1 MPAAKTSAP
10 TKPPAKPKKAKPE
23 PTPDDLV
30 RQEAGNYLSGD
41 GRFEVRQSDA
51 NWYVVDR
58 EQTNEFGQELIHGPY
73 GSMKDAKAAMP
84 GSRDITPLL
93 RSRIRPNKPASKAA
107 SKSAK
112 ADSKPAPKPPP
123 QTWIDRLP
131 KADQVEVKALIRAL
145 EKEGIDDAD
154 ALVRKDRQGL
164 MPAIAVELLNRRLAA
179 VVDNLPEKDQVL
191 GRKLISQLGAVITSG
206 EKLADPLPGWALYET
221 GEGREPTKRRVRV
234 GG

>member
-1 MPAAKTSAP
+1 MPAAKSK
-10 TKPPAKPKKAKPE
+10 KPKPE
-23 PTPDDLV
+23 PLPDDLV

-73 GSMKDAKAAMP
+73 GSMKAAKAAMP
-84 GSRDITPLL
+84 GARDITPLL
-93 RSRIRPNKPASKAA
+93 RSRVRPTKPSAKPAT
-107 SKSAK
+107 
-112 ADSKPAPKPPP
+112 ADSKSAPKPPP

-131 KADQVEVKALIRAL
+131 KAEQVEVKALIRAL
-145 EKEGIDDAD
+145 EKEGVADAE

-164 MPAIAVELLNRRLAA
+164 LPAVAMSLMNQRLDE
-179 VVDNLPEKDQVL
+179 VVDKLPEKDRPL
-191 GRKLISQLGAVITSG
+191 ARKLMNQLGQVITSG

-234 GG
+234 GSG

>member
-1 MPAAKTSAP
+1 MA
-10 TKPPAKPKKAKPE
+10 PAKKPKPE
-23 PTPDDLV
+23 PAPDDLL

-41 GRFEVRQSDA
+41 SRFEVRQSDA

-58 EQTNEFGQELIHGPY
+58 EQANEFGQELIHGPY
-73 GSMKDAKAAMP
+73 GSMKDARAALP
-84 GSRDITPLL
+84 GARDITPLL
-93 RSRIRPNKPASKAA
+93 RSRARTTKPAA
-107 SKSAK
+107 
-112 ADSKPAPKPPP
+112 KPAKSEEKPVPKPPP

-131 KADQVEVKALIRAL
+131 KAEQVEVKALIRAL

>member
-1 MPAAKTSAP
+1 MPAAKT
-10 TKPPAKPKKAKPE
+10 KKPKPE
-23 PTPDDLV
+23 AQPDDLV

-73 GSMKDAKAAMP
+73 GSMKEAKAAMP
-84 GSRDITPLL
+84 GTRDITPLL
-93 RSRIRPNKPASKAA
+93 RSRARATKPAVKP
-107 SKSAK
+107 AK
-112 ADSKPAPKPPP
+112 ADSQPTAKPPL

-131 KADQVEVKALIRAL
+131 KQEQVKVKALVRAL
-145 EKEGIDDAD
+145 DKEGVADAE

-164 MPAIAVELLNRRLAA
+164 LPAVAIELLNRRLAD
-179 VVDNLPEKDQVL
+179 VVQKLPEKDRPL
-191 GRKLISQLGAVITSG
+191 ARKLIDQLGGVITSG
-206 EKLADPLPGWALYET
+206 EKLPHPLPGWALYET

>member
-1 MPAAKTSAP
+1 MAA
-10 TKPPAKPKKAKPE
+10 TKKPKPD
-23 PTPDDLV
+23 PQPDDLV

-41 GRFEVRQSDA
+41 GRFEVRQSDS

-84 GSRDITPLL
+84 GTRDITPLL
-93 RSRIRPNKPASKAA
+93 RSRARPTKP
-107 SKSAK
+107 SAK
-112 ADSKPAPKPPP
+112 PTRADSKPVPKPPP

-131 KADQVEVKALIRAL
+131 KSDQVEVKALIRAL
-145 EKEGIDDAD
+145 EKEGIDDAE

-164 MPAIAVELLNRRLAA
+164 LPAVAIALLNRRLTE
-179 VVDNLPEKDQVL
+179 VVDELPEKDRPL
-191 GRKLISQLGAVITSG
+191 AKKLVNQLGAVITSG
-206 EKLADPLPGWALYET
+206 EKLPDPLPGWALYEM